1 MAACNP
7 LRGTGISL
15 AGNSKLWH
23 KPTYYVQQLHPTLEY
38 LKWDYGALN
47 DVQEEE
53 YVNVKMRMINS
64 ETDGAEVRALCA
76 LILESQK
83 HVREYSCKELD
94 KLTKLVTPDEA
105 KKWSRSAVSQRDMQ
119 RVFTFYSWLLETYK
133 AFKRY
138 QNDEFQKAQAV
149 LVALGIV
156 YYMRL
161 SEEYRRKYAQFLD
174 EESEALGYLKFTVAF
189 KDELDWF
196 AGELEIP
203 QTIAKT
209 NALKE
214 NLLANIVCCET
225 RTPLIIIGEPGT
237 SKTLSFNLTVDNLK
251 GKESKCSTFRK
262 AKIFP
267 GLDPIFYQCSHHT
280 TSNEVEK
287 IFSIAIR
294 RQTSHTEAHLAVRC
308 VVFMDEA
315 GLPEERHESLK
326 VLHFHLDR
334 REVSFVAIT
343 NHALDAAKTNRAI
356 TLYRP
361 QTSAE
366 DLKIIAET
374 SADILED
381 NEKRMLDGL
390 CDSFRMLVKVPD
402 QSKQVENGGDV
413 PFDHFYG
420 QRDFIHFV
428 NYLRRN
434 RGQGAL
440 TDKLMLEAVERN
452 LNGHENFDEVLK
464 LFFTHVSTNAASY
477 SLFN

>member
-1 MAACNP
+1 M
-7 LRGTGISL
+7 GINL
-15 AGNSKLWH
+15 AGNTKLWH

-64 ETDGAEVRALCA
+64 ETDGAEVRALST

-83 HVREYSCKELD
+83 HAREYSYKELARIVPND
-94 KLTKLVTPDEA
+94 KA

-119 RVFTFYSWLLETYK
+119 RVFTFYSWLLNTYK

-138 QNDEFQKAQAV
+138 EGDELQKAQAV
-149 LVALGIV
+149 LVALGLV

-161 SEEYRRKYAQFLD
+161 SEEYRKEYAHFLD
-174 EESEALGYLKFTVAF
+174 EESEALGYLNFTDAF
-189 KDELDWF
+189 RDELDWY

-237 SKTLSFNLTVDNLK
+237 SKTLSFNLTVENLK
-251 GKESKCSTFRK
+251 GKESKHSTFRK
-262 AKIFP
+262 AEMFP

-361 QTSAE
+361 QTSAD
-366 DLKIIAET
+366 DLKIIART
-374 SADILED
+374 SADILEV
-381 NEKRMLDGL
+381 NEKRMLDEL
-390 CDSFRMLVKVPD
+390 CDSFRKLVKIPD
-402 QSKQVENGGDV
+402 QPRQVENRSDV
-413 PFDHFYG
+413 SFDHFYG

-434 RGQGAL
+434 RGHGVL

-464 LFFTHVSTNAASY
+464 LFFTNVSTIATWISIWR
-477 SLFN
+477 